1 MRCGHEDLFCHQHS
15 KIVAAVG
22 HLHHDVTN
30 VNGHCCKLS
39 SRFRHENMVTM
50 GRCTTGTQGIR
61 STRTA
66 FARNLLTSAL
76 ALSPENDQHI
86 SSYSAV
92 DTSTV
97 SSKCLKLIQD
107 YLI

>member
-1 MRCGHEDLFCHQHS
+1 MGRESLVNEHS
-15 KIVAAVG
+15 
-22 HLHHDVTN
+22 
-30 VNGHCCKLS
+30 CKLK

-66 FARNLLTSAL
+66 FAKNLLASAL
-76 ALSPENDQHI
+76 ALSPENDHHI
-86 SSYSAV
+86 SSYSAI

-97 SSKCLKLIQD
+97 SFFSNTAQTVSKLKF
-107 YLI
+107 

>member
-1 MRCGHEDLFCHQHS
+1 
-15 KIVAAVG
+15 
-22 HLHHDVTN
+22 
-30 VNGHCCKLS
+30 
-39 SRFRHENMVTM
+39 MVTM

-66 FARNLLTSAL
+66 LAKNLLASAL

-86 SSYSAV
+86 SSYSAI

-97 SSKCLKLIQD
+97 SSVQLFSILNEFKGSTRCRSETSSPKRPRKTQENGLHCE
-107 YLI
+107 YLRLPTKFPR